1 MLKAVSALLLFI
13 VLMAFGEE
21 IDDLVDDSTPDYY
34 VFDTAND
41 PYELI
46 DLYDDIAIADF
57 VEELLTRFS
66 YFQNVDITQES
77 QNLAGSKIA
86 WPIAGGVVP
95 LDNFT
100 DHEKK
105 TIEVGEP
112 ADGAPNVVFILL
124 DDVGTNDLNLIQDSV
139 SLLNTE
145 PNCLFLAQKRDLG
158 LIIVFPIRRGWT
170 SLLQT
175 STPLQAKESF

>member
-1 MLKAVSALLLFI
+1 MLKSVSTLLLFI
-13 VLMAFGEE
+13 AVVAFGEE
-21 IDDLVDDSTPDYY
+21 IDDSVDDSTPDYY
-34 VFDTAND
+34 VFDTGND
-41 PYELI
+41 PYELT
-46 DLYDDIAIADF
+46 DLYDDIAIAGF
-57 VEELLTRFS
+57 VDELLTRFS
-66 YFQNVDITQES
+66 YFQNNVDITQES
-77 QNLAGSKIA
+77 QNLTGSDIA

-139 SLLNTE
+139 SRLK
-145 PNCLFLAQKRDLG
+145 A
-158 LIIVFPIRRGWT
+158 VF
-170 SLLQT
+170 SSAKQALQF
-175 STPLQAKESF
+175 EHCFSF